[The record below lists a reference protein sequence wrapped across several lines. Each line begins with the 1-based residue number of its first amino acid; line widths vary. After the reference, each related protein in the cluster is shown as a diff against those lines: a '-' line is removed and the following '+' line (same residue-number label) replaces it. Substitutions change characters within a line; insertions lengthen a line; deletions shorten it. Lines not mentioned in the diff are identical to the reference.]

1 MGNKIYKILIKQ
13 GSPKVKRKRRG
24 QVWIETVLY
33 TFIAIAL
40 IGTALAFI
48 TPRITDMKDRAAIE
62 QTIGTLNTF
71 DEKVSAVLEDTG
83 NRRIVDIL
91 LKRGEMYID
100 GGKDEVS
107 IEVTGLRK
115 PYSQPG
121 AAIKEGRVS
130 IISTQG
136 QKTSSVILSLNYNG
150 LADIA
155 YLGSEDG
162 VKKFSAAATS
172 YKFAIDNKGDMN
184 NDGISEILIE
194 DVSGK

>member
-1 MGNKIYKILIKQ
+1 MGKK
-13 GSPKVKRKRRG
+13 G

-62 QTIGTLNTF
+62 QTVGTLNTF
-71 DEKVSAVLEDTG
+71 DEKVNAVLSDSG

-91 LKRGEMYID
+91 LRRGEMYID
-100 GGKDEVS
+100 DKRDMVG
-107 IEVTGLRK
+107 IEVTGLRT

-121 AAIKEGRVS
+121 AVIKEGRVS
-130 IISTQG
+130 IVSTQG
-136 QKTSSVILSLNYNG
+136 QKTSSVMLSLNYTG
-150 LADIA
+150 LADMA
-155 YLGSEDG
+155 YLGSEGG
-162 VKKFSAAATS
+162 VKKFSSSATS
-172 YKFAIDNKGDMN
+172 YKFAIDNKGDEN
-184 NDGISEILIE
+184 KDGISEILIE